1 MEIEMNQKTSAKS
14 IDHTSRVDALYQRF
28 GAVVLR
34 RARQITRC
42 EHEAEEILQEIFQGL
57 LEKPE
62 SLDRARN
69 ELAWIYGA
77 TTHLSLNRI
86 RKGKNRERLLREKS
100 PPPGPDSVCAENATL
115 AQRALDALPD
125 ELSAAFV
132 YRYLD
137 EMTHGEIA
145 RILGCSR
152 RQVGNLLDRAHER
165 LERLVGR
172 ASSLPS
178 AA

>member
-1 MEIEMNQKTSAKS
+1 MLRTTSAES
-14 IDHTSRVDALYQRF
+14 IDHSSRVASLYQRF

-57 LEKPE
+57 LENPE
-62 SLDRARN
+62 SLDRARS

-86 RKGKNRERLLREKS
+86 RNSKNRDRLLREKS
-100 PPPGPDSVCAENATL
+100 PPPGPDSVCAESATL
-115 AQRALDALPD
+115 AQRALSALPE
-125 ELSAAFV
+125 ELLEAFV
-132 YRYLD
+132 YRYLH

-145 RILGCSR
+145 GLLGCSR
-152 RQVGNLLDRAHER
+152 RQVGNLLNRAHDR

-172 ASSLPS
+172 ASWMPS

>member
-1 MEIEMNQKTSAKS
+1 MHETTTANS
-14 IDHTSRVDALYQRF
+14 IDHKSRVDSLYQRY
-28 GAVVLR
+28 GAVVFR

-42 EHEAEEILQEIFQGL
+42 EHEAEEILQEIFRNL
-57 LEKPE
+57 LENPE

-69 ELAWIYGA
+69 DLAWMYGA

-86 RKGKNRERLLREKS
+86 RNRKNRDRLLREKS
-100 PPPGPDSVCAENATL
+100 PSPGPDSVCAESATL

-132 YRYLD
+132 YRYFD
-137 EMTHGEIA
+137 EMTHREIA

-172 ASSLPS
+172 GLWLST